1 MQDEDYKNIDL
12 NINIDLIKRLV
23 SQFISDKVKASE
35 GTKKDDNKV
44 KMRGELT
51 YVISYFQILIS
62 LIDDNNEVNIGKL
75 VKRFPFKVLVE
86 FIAES

>member
-1 MQDEDYKNIDL
+1 
-12 NINIDLIKRLV
+12 
-23 SQFISDKVKASE
+23 
-35 GTKKDDNKV
+35 
-44 KMRGELT
+44 MRGELT